1 MFRHTARG
9 IQHKN
14 HVSAFMIDAAAG
26 ALRTGNAQCE
36 PIPLIVEAFDGFC
49 VLRFRKLRSRAVC
62 RGACRRLRACLS
74 GIGLRRACLRR
85 TDHADSAC
93 AEPACSAAFTDA
105 SPGSAQTAI
114 ANNVNTHTANAQ
126 MARYRSSARRLCF
139 AIPVVP
145 PSRRRVMAPRFP
157 SSDAASVPETA
168 RSVVDS
174 GSVKSAPRCAEPP
187 YSPRI
192 MGTGRLL
199 PRQTCPPAWFWR
211 LAILPRSP
219 LDSADF
225 SPISRICPNL
235 GHSVTRKISC
245 WSRTHRKLGAR

>member
-1 MFRHTARG
+1 
-9 IQHKN
+9 
-14 HVSAFMIDAAAG
+14 
-26 ALRTGNAQCE
+26 
-36 PIPLIVEAFDGFC
+36 
-49 VLRFRKLRSRAVC
+49 
-62 RGACRRLRACLS
+62 
-74 GIGLRRACLRR
+74 
-85 TDHADSAC
+85 
-93 AEPACSAAFTDA
+93 
-105 SPGSAQTAI
+105 
-114 ANNVNTHTANAQ
+114 

-199 PRQTCPPAWFWR
+199 PRQTCLLAWFWR

-245 WSRTHRKLGAR
+245 WSRSHRKRGGDDKQTRQDNGVAGVCARNAHGRTTPHFPSILIMVGNRRRYARPQRNTENHRSERTEKSLSPDASGTTSISTCSTRLQRGPASTAFSKRSRSIPSP

>member
-1 MFRHTARG
+1 MVFVCSGSGSCTVAR
-9 IQHKN
+9 
-14 HVSAFMIDAAAG
+14 SAAG
-26 ALRTGNAQCE
+26 
-36 PIPLIVEAFDGFC
+36 
-49 VLRFRKLRSRAVC
+49 RAVGC
-62 RGACRRLRACLS
+62 APACWESACAELVCTELT
-74 GIGLRRACLRR
+74 I
-85 TDHADSAC
+85 ADSAC
-93 AEPACSAAFTDA
+93 AEPACVNPDCANPTCSAAFANA
-105 SPGSAQTAI
+105 SPGSVQTAI

-199 PRQTCPPAWFWR
+199 PRQICPLAWFWR

-245 WSRTHRKLGAR
+245 WSRTHRKRGWR